1 MTPPGT
7 RDILIADDQPMNLSV
22 LSGLLR
28 ERGYHVR
35 AVTNGR
41 KALEAARARVPDLV
55 MLDITMPD
63 LDGYAA
69 CQAIKADPRLGH
81 VPVIFISA
89 HDQPSDK
96 VRAFQSGGADYVSK
110 PFHAEEVM
118 ARVEH
123 QFRIM
128 GLQRDLVTQNAALLD
143 ANLKLQELDRIKAS
157 FTAMLVHDL
166 RAPLTAVSLVIQ
178 KLTGAGHGES
188 HLLGLCASHVEKALR
203 FLNDLMEVYRAE
215 AQGLALQR
223 EPVDCRALLQGVV
236 DTYQVQAAQGGIELA
251 LRLEPGLPAIEGDAA
266 KLERV
271 FSNLLTNA
279 LKFTAP
285 GGTVTLWGDTLEGRG
300 VETGTRWLQVAVE
313 DTGRGIAADRIPFVF
328 DPYRQA
334 LKSDATLGT
343 GLGLAIVAR
352 IVAAHRGRVQ
362 VQSREGIGSRFTV
375 LLPF

>member
-1 MTPPGT
+1 MISHGT

-22 LSGLLR
+22 LSCLLR

-41 KALEAARARVPDLV
+41 KALEAARSRLPDLV
-55 MLDITMPD
+55 MLDIAMPE
-63 LDGYAA
+63 LDGFEA
-69 CQAIKADPRLGH
+69 CQAFKADPFLAGI
-81 VPVIFISA
+81 PVIFISA
-89 HDQPSDK
+89 HDQPADK
-96 VRAFQSGGADYVSK
+96 VRAFRAGGADYVAK
-110 PFHAEEVM
+110 PFHAEEVL

-123 QFRIM
+123 QFRIL

-143 ANLKLQELDRIKAS
+143 ANIKLQELDRIKAS

-166 RAPLTAVSLVIQ
+166 RSPLAAVSLVLQ
-178 KLTGAGHGES
+178 KITEDGPGDG
-188 HLLGLCASHVEKALR
+188 HLLGLCSGHVDKALR
-203 FLNDLMEVYRAE
+203 FLNGLMEVYRAE
-215 AQGLALQR
+215 AQGMALQR
-223 EPVDCRALLQGVV
+223 EQVAVRALLEGVV
-236 DTYQVQAAQGGIELA
+236 DAHQVQAAQAGIELG
-251 LRLEPGLPAIEGDAA
+251 LRLEAGLPPIQGDPA

-271 FSNLLTNA
+271 FSNLLSNA
-279 LKFTAP
+279 LNFTP
-285 GGTVTLWGDTLEGRG
+285 GGGTITVWGDTLEGRG

-334 LKSDATLGT
+334 LKGDSSLGT

-362 VQSREGIGSRFTV
+362 VQSREGVGSRFTV
-375 LLPF
+375 LLPN